1 MVFGYTILDP
11 IVVLS
16 GTAYAGYL
24 LLKRPV
30 QLMAF
35 LPLALSVYFFIPLAT
50 YLTLWQTVPLLLIG
64 RLLFVRRVRLSADA
78 RPIFGALV
86 ILFVASLAYALVSG
100 ADPTRAIIRAM
111 YYLSAFALFL
121 FAYEMTLKP
130 EGYSLFVRG
139 FVVVAILYGIYGA
152 YQIVAFYGGL
162 PMRGIV
168 YGPNSSGLI
177 AQEYGLPRINS
188 LANEPKRL
196 GYVMFVGALAC
207 FTLAREKSG
216 VARRRLMA
224 ASGLSLGISLMTF
237 SGSYFLAVAL
247 FIACALFLYPLGVP
261 RFVLAGSL
269 VAAMAVTLGYGDQIG
284 EVLQHGFERRMAEV
298 EVGLDGR
305 FVYRQEFFA
314 NDYIERYPIQA
325 VTGVGVGQYYSVLN
339 REYGEGVGYSEKGGL
354 VPLNS
359 NLFEIAFDVSG
370 IAAGLLYGALGV
382 LTLRLHRRRFVFLS
396 LALLFLLI
404 QSLTIQTLL
413 YLAIVAGVGVAQ
425 LRVSQMNRVAAARRR
440 FAPAHLV
447 TWT

>member
-35 LPLALSVYFFIPLAT
+35 LPLALSIFFFIPLAT
-50 YLTLWQTVPLLLIG
+50 NLTLWQTVPLLLIG
-64 RLLFVRRVRLSADA
+64 RLLLVGRARLSADA
-78 RPIFGALV
+78 RPIFGVLV
-86 ILFVASLAYALVSG
+86 ILFVASLAYALVAG

-130 EGYSLFVRG
+130 DGYALFVRG
-139 FVVVAILYGIYGA
+139 FAVVAILYGIYGA
-152 YQIVAFYGGL
+152 YQILAFYGGL
-162 PMRGIV
+162 PVRGIV
-168 YGPNSSGLI
+168 YGPNSTGLI
-177 AQEYGLPRINS
+177 AMEYGLPRINS

-216 VARRRLMA
+216 VTRRWLIA

-237 SGSYFLAVAL
+237 AGSYFLAVAL
-247 FIACALFLYPLGVP
+247 FIVCALFFYPLRVQ

-269 VAAMAVTLGYGDQIG
+269 VVAMFLALGYGDQIA
-284 EVLQHGFERRMAEV
+284 ESLQHGFERRMAEV
-298 EVGLDGR
+298 EVGLDGKV
-305 FVYRQEFFA
+305 VYRQEFFA
-314 NDYIERYPIQA
+314 NDFIAKHPLEA

-354 VPLNS
+354 APLNS
-359 NLFEIAFDVSG
+359 TLLETAFDVSG
-370 IAAGLLYGALGV
+370 IAAGLLYGALGL
-382 LTLRLHRRRFVFLS
+382 LTLSLHRRGFVFLS

-413 YLAIVAGVGVAQ
+413 YLAVVAGAGVAQ
-425 LRVSQMNRVAAARRR
+425 LRVSRMNRIAAVRRR
-440 FAPAHLV
+440 FAPAHAV
-447 TWT
+447 T

>member
-30 QLMAF
+30 HLMAF
-35 LPLALSVYFFIPLAT
+35 LPLSLSIYFFIPLAT
-50 YLTLWQTVPLLLIG
+50 YLTLWQTVPLLLLG
-64 RLLFVRRVRLSADA
+64 RLLVVGPARLSVDV
-78 RPIFGALV
+78 RSIVSLLV
-86 ILFVASLAYALVSG
+86 ILFIASLAYALVSG

-111 YYLSAFALFL
+111 YYLSAFALFW
-121 FAYEMTLKP
+121 FAYEMALKP
-130 EGYSLFVRG
+130 DGYSLFVRG
-139 FVVVAILYGIYGA
+139 FAVVAILYGIYGA
-152 YQIVAFYGGL
+152 YQILAFYGGL
-162 PMRGIV
+162 PVRGIV
-168 YGPNSSGLI
+168 YGPNSTGLI
-177 AQEYGLPRINS
+177 ATEYGLPRINS

-216 VARRRLMA
+216 VTRRWLMA
-224 ASGLSLGISLMTF
+224 ASALSLGISLITF

-247 FIACALFLYPLGVP
+247 FIVCALFLYPSGVP

-269 VAAMAVTLGYGDQIG
+269 VAGMAMILGYGDHIA
-284 EVLQHGFERRMAEV
+284 EALQHGFERRMEEV

-305 FVYRQEFFA
+305 VVYRQEFFA
-314 NDYIERYPIQA
+314 NDFIAKHPLQA
-325 VTGVGVGQYYSVLN
+325 VTGVGVGQYFSVLN
-339 REYGEGVGYSEKGGL
+339 REYGEGVGYNEKGGL
-354 VPLNS
+354 APLNS
-359 NLFEIAFDVSG
+359 SLLETTFDVSG
-370 IAAGLLYGALGV
+370 IAVGLLYGSLGV
-382 LTLRLHRRRFVFLS
+382 LTLRLHRRGFVFLS

-413 YLAIVAGVGVAQ
+413 YLAVVAGVGVAQ

-440 FAPAHLV
+440 LAPAHSAIRN
-447 TWT
+447 